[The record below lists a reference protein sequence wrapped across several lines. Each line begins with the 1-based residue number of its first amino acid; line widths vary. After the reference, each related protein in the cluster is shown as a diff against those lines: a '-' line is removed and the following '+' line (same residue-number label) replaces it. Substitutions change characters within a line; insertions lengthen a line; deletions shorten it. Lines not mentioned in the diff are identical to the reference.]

1 MLEKKLRK
9 NYWRETKFLMLR
21 TIVLPLLV
29 VALLPLFTGW
39 FGDRTL
45 LGYPV
50 SYVVLLHGTL
60 VLIAILAARFVTR
73 QDEIDHRHG
82 AHEDL

>member
-9 NYWRETKFLMLR
+9 NYWRETKFLMIR
-21 TIVLPLLV
+21 TLVFPLMVVAALPLV
-29 VALLPLFTGW
+29 VTLYGE
-39 FGDRTL
+39 RTL
-45 LGYPV
+45 LGYPL
-50 SYVVLLHGTL
+50 SYVLLLHGTL

>member
-9 NYWRETKFLMLR
+9 NYWRETKFLMIR
-21 TIVLPLLV
+21 TIVLPLLLV
-29 VALLPLFTGW
+29 VLLPLFSGS
-39 FGDRTL
+39 FGEGTL
-45 LGYPV
+45 LGYPL